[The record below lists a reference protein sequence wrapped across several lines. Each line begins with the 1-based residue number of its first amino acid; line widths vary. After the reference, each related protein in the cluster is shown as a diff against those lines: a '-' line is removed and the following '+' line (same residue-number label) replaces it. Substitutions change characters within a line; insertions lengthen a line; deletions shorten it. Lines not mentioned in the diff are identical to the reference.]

1 MAGKGTQTPPY
12 WYDGTPVPWA
22 MRLLAPLYAGVTALR
37 RRAYRRGWRKR
48 HSLPV
53 PVIVVGNITAGGTG
67 KTPLTIALV
76 ERRARLAEAGRG
88 QPRLWSRRRRQAAV
102 GAGRYANREGR

>member
-1 MAGKGTQTPPY
+1 MTAPRFRG
-12 WYDGTPVPWA
+12 
-22 MRLLAPLYAGVTALR
+22 RCLLAPLYAGVTALR

-76 ERRARLAEAGRG
+76 ERPCGRLEAGR
-88 QPRLWSRRRRQAAV
+88 PAAAMVAKTPTSRC
-102 GAGRYANREGR
+102 AGRYANREGR

>member
-1 MAGKGTQTPPY
+1 MNA
-12 WYDGTPVPWA
+12 A
-22 MRLLAPLYAGVTALR
+22 LAPLYAGVTALR

-48 HSLPV
+48 YALPV

-76 ERRARLAEAGRG
+76 ERLRAAGF
-88 QPRLWSRRRRQAAV
+88 QPAA
-102 GAGRYANREGR
+102 